1 MNKHKLILLVFF
13 LFSIGFLFA
22 QEKNFEEEIEH
33 TEKQIQLLQASI
45 KKNNEEIQKVT
56 SQEKTTS
63 QLLSI
68 TRKNIKDSRNLITA
82 YDKKFNLYS
91 LQLINLQ
98 NAVDKNNKEIV
109 TIKDNYK
116 ERSINIYK
124 KKNTKMNS
132 SIFTANSLSQAV
144 YRIKY
149 YNILSNINQEMLDK
163 LKTTQFYNEKKKI
176 EIKQLLNN
184 VNGDKKSKENELNSL
199 DKKKK
204 YQEELL
210 IKLQKE
216 KQSIQTEIT
225 KQNTQINALE
235 QLRKTILEQK
245 KQYDI
250 EQLDQLKKIKSN
262 IKEFKGKL
270 IWPVDGKIVKGFG
283 PQWNSKLNTTLHNP
297 GVDIAANPTASVRS
311 IFDGLVTTIT
321 FIAGYGTTV
330 IVDHDD
336 GYFTVFTHLDNLL
349 VTKNML
355 VKEGQ
360 KIGFISKES
369 QVVHFEI
376 WGNNQTLNP
385 KEWLKDG
392 YR

>member
-13 LFSIGFLFA
+13 FFSIGFLFA
-22 QEKNFEEEIEH
+22 QERNFEEEIKH

-56 SQEKTTS
+56 SKEKTTS

-68 TRKNIKDSRNLITA
+68 IGKNIKDSRNLITA
-82 YDKKFNLYS
+82 YDKKLNLYS

-98 NAVDKNNKEIV
+98 NAVDKNHKEIV
-109 TIKDNYK
+109 TIKNNYK

-124 KKNTKMNS
+124 KKNTKINS

-184 VNGDKKSKENELNSL
+184 VNSDKKSKENELNSL

-216 KQSIQTEIT
+216 KQSIQVEIT

-245 KQYDI
+245 KQYDT

-283 PQWNSKLNTTLHNP
+283 PQWNPKLNTTLHNP
-297 GVDIAANPTASVRS
+297 GVDIATNPTASVRS
-311 IFDGLVTTIT
+311 VFDGLVTTIT
-321 FIAGYGTTV
+321 FISGYGTTV
-330 IVDHDD
+330 IVDHND

-385 KEWLKDG
+385 KEWLRDG

>member
-13 LFSIGFLFA
+13 FFSIGFLFA
-22 QEKNFEEEIEH
+22 QERNFEEEIKH

-56 SQEKTTS
+56 SKEKTTS

-82 YDKKFNLYS
+82 YDKKLNLYS

-109 TIKDNYK
+109 TIKNNYK

-124 KKNTKMNS
+124 KKNTKINS

-184 VNGDKKSKENELNSL
+184 VNSDKKSKENELNSL

-216 KQSIQTEIT
+216 KQSIQVEIT

-245 KQYDI
+245 KQYDT

-283 PQWNSKLNTTLHNP
+283 PQWNPKLNTTLHNP
-297 GVDIAANPTASVRS
+297 GVDIATNPTASVRS
-311 IFDGLVTTIT
+311 VFDGLVTTIT
-321 FIAGYGTTV
+321 FISGYGTTV
-330 IVDHDD
+330 IVDHND

>member
-13 LFSIGFLFA
+13 FFSIGFLFA
-22 QEKNFEEEIEH
+22 QERNFEEEIKH

-56 SQEKTTS
+56 SKEKTTS

-68 TRKNIKDSRNLITA
+68 IGKNIKDSRNLITA
-82 YDKKFNLYS
+82 YDKKLNLYS

-109 TIKDNYK
+109 TIKNNYK

-124 KKNTKMNS
+124 KKNTKINS

-184 VNGDKKSKENELNSL
+184 VNSDKKSKENELNSL

-216 KQSIQTEIT
+216 KQSIQVEIT

-245 KQYDI
+245 KQYDT

-283 PQWNSKLNTTLHNP
+283 PQWNPKLNTTLHNP
-297 GVDIAANPTASVRS
+297 GVDIATNPTASVRS
-311 IFDGLVTTIT
+311 VFEGLVTTIT
-321 FIAGYGTTV
+321 FISGYGTTV
-330 IVDHDD
+330 IVDHND

-385 KEWLKDG
+385 KEWLRDG

>member
-56 SQEKTTS
+56 SQETTTS

-82 YDKKFNLYS
+82 YDKKLNLYS
-91 LQLINLQ
+91 LQLTNLQ

-330 IVDHDD
+330 IIDHDD

-385 KEWLKDG
+385 KEWLRDG

>member
-56 SQEKTTS
+56 SQEKTTG

-82 YDKKFNLYS
+82 YDKKLNLYS
-91 LQLINLQ
+91 LQLTNLQ

-184 VNGDKKSKENELNSL
+184 VNGDKKSKENELHSL

-330 IVDHDD
+330 IIDHDD

-385 KEWLKDG
+385 KEWLRDG

>member
-22 QEKNFEEEIEH
+22 QERNFEEEIED

-68 TRKNIKDSRNLITA
+68 TKRNIKDSKNLITA
-82 YDKKFNLYS
+82 YNKKLNLYN
-91 LQLINLQ
+91 LQLTNLQ
-98 NAVDKNNKEIV
+98 TAVDKNNKEIL
-109 TIKDNYK
+109 TIKGNYK

-124 KKNTKMNS
+124 KKDTKMNN
-132 SIFTANSLSQAV
+132 SIFTANSFSQAV

-149 YNILSNINQEMLDK
+149 YNILSNINQEMLGK

-184 VNGDKKSKENELNSL
+184 ADSDKKSKENELNSL

-204 YQEELL
+204 YQEKLL
-210 IKLQKE
+210 VELQKE
-216 KQSIQTEIT
+216 KQSIQEEIT

-245 KQYDI
+245 KQYDT
-250 EQLDQLKKIKSN
+250 EQLNQLKKIRSN

-283 PQWNSKLNTTLHNP
+283 PQWNPKLNTTLHNP
-297 GVDIAANPTASVRS
+297 GVDIAANPNASVRS
-311 IFDGLVTTIT
+311 VFDGLVTTIT
-321 FIAGYGTTV
+321 FISGYGTTV
-330 IVDHDD
+330 IVDHND

-360 KIGFISKES
+360 RIGFISQES

-385 KEWLKDG
+385 KEWLRDG

>member
-56 SQEKTTS
+56 SQEKTTG

-82 YDKKFNLYS
+82 YDKKLNLYS
-91 LQLINLQ
+91 LQLTNLQ

-311 IFDGLVTTIT
+311 VFDGLVTTIT
-321 FIAGYGTTV
+321 FISGYGTTV

>member
-22 QEKNFEEEIEH
+22 QERNFEEEIED

-45 KKNNEEIQKVT
+45 KKNDEEIQKVT

-68 TRKNIKDSRNLITA
+68 TKRNIRDSKNLITA
-82 YDKKFNLYS
+82 YNKKLNLYN
-91 LQLINLQ
+91 LQLTNLQ
-98 NAVDKNNKEIV
+98 TAVDKNNKEIL

-124 KKNTKMNS
+124 KKDTKMNN
-132 SIFTANSLSQAV
+132 SIFTANSFSQAV

-149 YNILSNINQEMLDK
+149 YNILSNINREMLGK

-184 VNGDKKSKENELNSL
+184 ADSDKKSKENELNSL

-204 YQEELL
+204 YQEKLL
-210 IKLQKE
+210 VELQKE
-216 KQSIQTEIT
+216 KQSIQEEIT

-245 KQYDI
+245 KQYDT
-250 EQLDQLKKIKSN
+250 EQLNQLKKIRSN

-283 PQWNSKLNTTLHNP
+283 PQWNPKLNTTLHNP
-297 GVDIAANPTASVRS
+297 GVDIAAKPNASVRS
-311 IFDGLVTTIT
+311 VFDGLITTIT
-321 FIAGYGTTV
+321 FISGYGTTV
-330 IVDHDD
+330 IIDHND

-355 VKEGQ
+355 VEEGQ
-360 KIGFISKES
+360 RIGFISKES

>member
-22 QEKNFEEEIEH
+22 QERNFEEEIED

-45 KKNNEEIQKVT
+45 KKNDEEIQKVT

-68 TRKNIKDSRNLITA
+68 TKRNIRDSKNLITA
-82 YDKKFNLYS
+82 YNKKLNLYN
-91 LQLINLQ
+91 LQLTNLQ
-98 NAVDKNNKEIV
+98 TAVDKNNKEIL

-124 KKNTKMNS
+124 KKDTKMNN
-132 SIFTANSLSQAV
+132 SIFTANSFSQAV

-149 YNILSNINQEMLDK
+149 YNILSNINREMLDK

-184 VNGDKKSKENELNSL
+184 ADSDKKSKENELNSL

-204 YQEELL
+204 YQEKLL
-210 IKLQKE
+210 VELQKE
-216 KQSIQTEIT
+216 KQSIKEEIT

-245 KQYDI
+245 KEYDT
-250 EQLDQLKKIKSN
+250 EQLNQLKKIRSN

-283 PQWNSKLNTTLHNP
+283 PQWNPKLNTTLHNP
-297 GVDIAANPTASVRS
+297 GVDIAANPNASVRS
-311 IFDGLVTTIT
+311 VFDGLVTTIT
-321 FIAGYGTTV
+321 FISGYGTTV
-330 IVDHDD
+330 IVDHND

-360 KIGFISKES
+360 RIGFISQES
-369 QVVHFEI
+369 KVVHFEI

-385 KEWLKDG
+385 KEWLRDG

>member
-56 SQEKTTS
+56 SQEKTTG

-82 YDKKFNLYS
+82 YDKKLNLYS
-91 LQLINLQ
+91 LQLTNLQ

-199 DKKKK
+199 DQKKK

-297 GVDIAANPTASVRS
+297 GVDITANPTASVRS
-311 IFDGLVTTIT
+311 VFDGLVTTIT

>member
-22 QEKNFEEEIEH
+22 QERNFEEEIED

-68 TRKNIKDSRNLITA
+68 TKRNIRDSKNLITA
-82 YDKKFNLYS
+82 YNKKLNLYN
-91 LQLINLQ
+91 LQLTNLQ
-98 NAVDKNNKEIV
+98 TAVDKNNKEIL
-109 TIKDNYK
+109 TIKGNYK

-124 KKNTKMNS
+124 KKDTKMNN
-132 SIFTANSLSQAV
+132 SIFTANSFSQAV

-149 YNILSNINQEMLDK
+149 YNILSNINREMLGK

-184 VNGDKKSKENELNSL
+184 VDSDKKSKENELNSL

-204 YQEELL
+204 YQEKLL
-210 IKLQKE
+210 VELQKE
-216 KQSIQTEIT
+216 KQSIQEEIT

-245 KQYDI
+245 KQYDT
-250 EQLDQLKKIKSN
+250 EQLNQLKKIRSN

-283 PQWNSKLNTTLHNP
+283 PQWNPKLNTTLHNP
-297 GVDIAANPTASVRS
+297 GVDIAANPNASVRS
-311 IFDGLVTTIT
+311 VFDGLVTTIT
-321 FIAGYGTTV
+321 FISGYGTTV
-330 IVDHDD
+330 IVDHND

-360 KIGFISKES
+360 RIGFISKES

>member
-22 QEKNFEEEIEH
+22 QERNFEEEIED

-68 TRKNIKDSRNLITA
+68 TKRNIRDSKNLITA
-82 YDKKFNLYS
+82 YNKKLNLYN
-91 LQLINLQ
+91 LQLTNLQ
-98 NAVDKNNKEIV
+98 TAVDKNNKEIL

-124 KKNTKMNS
+124 KKDTKMNN
-132 SIFTANSLSQAV
+132 SIFTANSFSQAV

-149 YNILSNINQEMLDK
+149 YNILSNINREMLGK

-184 VNGDKKSKENELNSL
+184 ADSDKKSKENELNSL

-204 YQEELL
+204 YQEKLL
-210 IKLQKE
+210 VELQKE
-216 KQSIQTEIT
+216 KQSIQEEIT

-245 KQYDI
+245 KQYDT
-250 EQLDQLKKIKSN
+250 EQLNQLKKIRSN

-283 PQWNSKLNTTLHNP
+283 PQWNPKLNTTLHNP
-297 GVDIAANPTASVRS
+297 GVDIAANPNASVRS
-311 IFDGLVTTIT
+311 VFDGLVTTIT
-321 FIAGYGTTV
+321 FISGYGTTV
-330 IVDHDD
+330 IVDHND

-360 KIGFISKES
+360 RIGFISKES

>member
-22 QEKNFEEEIEH
+22 QERNFEEEIED

-68 TRKNIKDSRNLITA
+68 TKRNIRDSKNLITA
-82 YDKKFNLYS
+82 YNKKLNLYN
-91 LQLINLQ
+91 LQLTNLQ
-98 NAVDKNNKEIV
+98 TAVDKNNKEIL

-124 KKNTKMNS
+124 KKDTKMNN
-132 SIFTANSLSQAV
+132 SIFTANSFSQAV

-149 YNILSNINQEMLDK
+149 YNILSNINREMLGK

-184 VNGDKKSKENELNSL
+184 ADSDKKSKENELNSL

-204 YQEELL
+204 YQEKLL
-210 IKLQKE
+210 VELQKE
-216 KQSIQTEIT
+216 KQSIQEEIT
-225 KQNTQINALE
+225 KQNTKINALE

-245 KQYDI
+245 KQYDT
-250 EQLDQLKKIKSN
+250 EQLNQLKKIRSN

-283 PQWNSKLNTTLHNP
+283 PQWNPKLNTTLHNP
-297 GVDIAANPTASVRS
+297 GVDIAANPNASVRS
-311 IFDGLVTTIT
+311 VFDGLVTTIT
-321 FIAGYGTTV
+321 FISGYGTTV
-330 IVDHDD
+330 IVDHND

-360 KIGFISKES
+360 RIGFISQES

-385 KEWLKDG
+385 KEWLRDG

>member
-22 QEKNFEEEIEH
+22 QERNFEEEIED

-68 TRKNIKDSRNLITA
+68 TKRNIKDSKNLITA
-82 YDKKFNLYS
+82 YNKKLNLYN
-91 LQLINLQ
+91 LQLTNLQ
-98 NAVDKNNKEIV
+98 TAVDKNNKEIL
-109 TIKDNYK
+109 TIKGNYK

-124 KKNTKMNS
+124 KKDTKMNN
-132 SIFTANSLSQAV
+132 SIFTANSFSQAV

-149 YNILSNINQEMLDK
+149 YNILSNINQEMLGK

-184 VNGDKKSKENELNSL
+184 ADSDKKSKENELNSL
-199 DKKKK
+199 DKKKR
-204 YQEELL
+204 YQEKLL
-210 IKLQKE
+210 VELQKE
-216 KQSIQTEIT
+216 KQSIQEEIT

-245 KQYDI
+245 KQYDT
-250 EQLDQLKKIKSN
+250 EQLNQLKKIRSN

-283 PQWNSKLNTTLHNP
+283 PQWNPKLNTTLHNP
-297 GVDIAANPTASVRS
+297 GVDIAANPNASVRS
-311 IFDGLVTTIT
+311 VFDGLVTTIT
-321 FIAGYGTTV
+321 FISGYGTTV
-330 IVDHDD
+330 IVDHND

-360 KIGFISKES
+360 RIGFISKES

>member
-56 SQEKTTS
+56 SQEKTTG

-82 YDKKFNLYS
+82 YDKKLNLYS
-91 LQLINLQ
+91 LQLTNLQ

-216 KQSIQTEIT
+216 KQSIQAEIT

-245 KQYDI
+245 KQYDT

>member
-13 LFSIGFLFA
+13 LFSIGFLFS
-22 QEKNFEEEIEH
+22 QERNFEEEIEN

-56 SQEKTTS
+56 SQEQTTS

-68 TRKNIKDSRNLITA
+68 TKRNIKDSKNLITA
-82 YDKKFNLYS
+82 YDKKLNLYN
-91 LQLINLQ
+91 LQLTNLQ
-98 NAVDKNNKEIV
+98 TAVDKNNKEIL

-124 KKNTKMNS
+124 KKNTKMNN
-132 SIFTANSLSQAV
+132 SILTANSFSQAV

-149 YNILSNINQEMLDK
+149 YNILSNINREMLGK

-184 VNGDKKSKENELNSL
+184 ADSDKKSKENELNSL
-199 DKKKK
+199 DRKKK
-204 YQEELL
+204 YQEKLL
-210 IKLQKE
+210 VELQKE
-216 KQSIQTEIT
+216 KQSIQEEIT

-245 KQYDI
+245 KQYDT
-250 EQLDQLKKIKSN
+250 EQLNQLKKIRSN

-283 PQWNSKLNTTLHNP
+283 PQWNPKLNTTLHNP
-297 GVDIAANPTASVRS
+297 GVDIAAKPNASVRS
-311 IFDGLVTTIT
+311 VFDGLVTTIT
-321 FIAGYGTTV
+321 FISGYGTTV
-330 IVDHDD
+330 IVDHND

-360 KIGFISKES
+360 RIGFISKES

>member
-22 QEKNFEEEIEH
+22 QERNFEEEIEN

-56 SQEKTTS
+56 SQEQTTS
-63 QLLSI
+63 QLLLI
-68 TRKNIKDSRNLITA
+68 TKRNIKDSKNLITA
-82 YDKKFNLYS
+82 YDKKLNLYN
-91 LQLINLQ
+91 LQLTNLQ
-98 NAVDKNNKEIV
+98 TAVDKNNKEIL

-124 KKNTKMNS
+124 KKNTKMNN
-132 SIFTANSLSQAV
+132 SIFTANSFSQAV

-149 YNILSNINQEMLDK
+149 YNILSNINREMLGK

-184 VNGDKKSKENELNSL
+184 ADSDKKSKENELNSL

-204 YQEELL
+204 YQEKLL
-210 IKLQKE
+210 VELQKE
-216 KQSIQTEIT
+216 KQSIQEEIT

-245 KQYDI
+245 KQYDT
-250 EQLDQLKKIKSN
+250 EQLNQLKKIRSN

-283 PQWNSKLNTTLHNP
+283 PQWNPKLNTTLHNP
-297 GVDIAANPTASVRS
+297 GVDIAAKPNASVRS
-311 IFDGLVTTIT
+311 VFDGLITTIT
-321 FIAGYGTTV
+321 FISGYGTTV
-330 IVDHDD
+330 IIDHND

-355 VKEGQ
+355 VEEGQ
-360 KIGFISKES
+360 RIGFISKES

>member
-22 QEKNFEEEIEH
+22 QERNFEEEIED

-68 TRKNIKDSRNLITA
+68 TKRNIRDSKNLITA
-82 YDKKFNLYS
+82 YNKKLNLYN

-98 NAVDKNNKEIV
+98 TAVDKNNKEIL

-124 KKNTKMNS
+124 KKDTKMNN
-132 SIFTANSLSQAV
+132 SIFTANSFSQAV

-149 YNILSNINQEMLDK
+149 YNILSNINREMLGK

-176 EIKQLLNN
+176 EIKQLLDNADS
-184 VNGDKKSKENELNSL
+184 DKKSKENELNSL

-204 YQEELL
+204 YQEKLL
-210 IKLQKE
+210 VELQKE
-216 KQSIQTEIT
+216 KQSIQEEIT

-245 KQYDI
+245 KQYDT
-250 EQLDQLKKIKSN
+250 EQLNQLKKIRSN

-283 PQWNSKLNTTLHNP
+283 PQWNPKLNTTLHNP
-297 GVDIAANPTASVRS
+297 GVDIAANPNASVRS
-311 IFDGLVTTIT
+311 VFDGLVTTIT
-321 FIAGYGTTV
+321 FISGYGTTV
-330 IVDHDD
+330 IVDHND

-360 KIGFISKES
+360 RIGFISQES

-385 KEWLKDG
+385 KEWLRDG

>member
-22 QEKNFEEEIEH
+22 QERNFEEEIEH

-56 SQEKTTS
+56 SQEKTTG

-82 YDKKFNLYS
+82 YDKKLNLYS
-91 LQLINLQ
+91 LQLTNLQ

-385 KEWLKDG
+385 KEWLRDG

>member
-22 QEKNFEEEIEH
+22 QERNFEEEIED

-68 TRKNIKDSRNLITA
+68 TKRNIRDSKNLITA
-82 YDKKFNLYS
+82 YNKKLNLYN
-91 LQLINLQ
+91 LQLTNLQ
-98 NAVDKNNKEIV
+98 TAVDKNNKEIL

-116 ERSINIYK
+116 EKSINIYK
-124 KKNTKMNS
+124 KKDTKMNN
-132 SIFTANSLSQAV
+132 SIFTANSFSQAV

-149 YNILSNINQEMLDK
+149 YNILSNINREMLGK

-184 VNGDKKSKENELNSL
+184 ADSDKKSKENELNSL

-204 YQEELL
+204 YQEKLL
-210 IKLQKE
+210 VELQKE
-216 KQSIQTEIT
+216 KQSIQEEIT

-245 KQYDI
+245 KEYDT
-250 EQLDQLKKIKSN
+250 EQLNQLKKIRSN

-283 PQWNSKLNTTLHNP
+283 PQWNPKLNTTLHNP
-297 GVDIAANPTASVRS
+297 GVDIAANPNASVRS
-311 IFDGLVTTIT
+311 VFDGLVTTIT
-321 FIAGYGTTV
+321 FISGYGTTV
-330 IVDHDD
+330 IVDHND

-360 KIGFISKES
+360 RIGFISKES

-385 KEWLKDG
+385 KEWLRDG

>member
-56 SQEKTTS
+56 SQEKTTG

-82 YDKKFNLYS
+82 YDKKLNLYS
-91 LQLINLQ
+91 LQLTNLQ

-245 KQYDI
+245 KQYDT

-330 IVDHDD
+330 IIDHDD

-385 KEWLKDG
+385 KEWLRDG

>member
-22 QEKNFEEEIEH
+22 QERNFEEEIED

-56 SQEKTTS
+56 SQE
-63 QLLSI
+63 
-68 TRKNIKDSRNLITA
+68 RNIKDSKNLITA
-82 YDKKFNLYS
+82 YNKKLNLYN
-91 LQLINLQ
+91 LQLTNLQ
-98 NAVDKNNKEIV
+98 TAVDKNNKEIL
-109 TIKDNYK
+109 TIKGNYK

-124 KKNTKMNS
+124 KKDTKMNN
-132 SIFTANSLSQAV
+132 SIFTANSFSQAV

-149 YNILSNINQEMLDK
+149 YNILSNINQEMLGK
-163 LKTTQFYNEKKKI
+163 LETTQFYNEKKKI

-184 VNGDKKSKENELNSL
+184 ADSDKKSKENELNSL

-204 YQEELL
+204 YQEKLL
-210 IKLQKE
+210 VELQKE
-216 KQSIQTEIT
+216 KQSIQEEIT
-225 KQNTQINALE
+225 KQNTKINALE

-245 KQYDI
+245 KQYDT
-250 EQLDQLKKIKSN
+250 EQLNQLKKIRSN

-283 PQWNSKLNTTLHNP
+283 PQWNPKLNTTLHNP
-297 GVDIAANPTASVRS
+297 GVDIAANPNASVRS
-311 IFDGLVTTIT
+311 VFDGLVTTIT
-321 FIAGYGTTV
+321 FISGYGTTV
-330 IVDHDD
+330 IVDHND

-360 KIGFISKES
+360 RIGFISKES

>member
-56 SQEKTTS
+56 SQEKTTG

-82 YDKKFNLYS
+82 YDKKLNLYS
-91 LQLINLQ
+91 LQLTNLQ

-204 YQEELL
+204 YQEKLL
-210 IKLQKE
+210 VELQKE
-216 KQSIQTEIT
+216 KQSIQEEIT
-225 KQNTQINALE
+225 KQNTKINALE

-245 KQYDI
+245 KQYDT
-250 EQLDQLKKIKSN
+250 EQLNQLKKIRSN

-283 PQWNSKLNTTLHNP
+283 PQWNPKLNTTLHNP
-297 GVDIAANPTASVRS
+297 GVDIAANPNASVRS
-311 IFDGLVTTIT
+311 VFDGLVTTIT
-321 FIAGYGTTV
+321 FISGYGTTV
-330 IVDHDD
+330 IVDHND

-360 KIGFISKES
+360 RIGFISQES

-385 KEWLKDG
+385 KEWLRDG

>member
-56 SQEKTTS
+56 SQEKTTG

-82 YDKKFNLYS
+82 YDKKLNLYS
-91 LQLINLQ
+91 LQLTNLQ

-297 GVDIAANPTASVRS
+297 GVDITANPTASVRS
-311 IFDGLVTTIT
+311 VFDGLVTTIT
-321 FIAGYGTTV
+321 FISGYGTTV

-385 KEWLKDG
+385 KEWLRDG

>member
-13 LFSIGFLFA
+13 FFSIGFLFA
-22 QEKNFEEEIEH
+22 QERNFEEEIKH

-56 SQEKTTS
+56 SKEKTTS

-68 TRKNIKDSRNLITA
+68 IGKNIKDSRNLITA
-82 YDKKFNLYS
+82 YDKKLNLYS

-109 TIKDNYK
+109 TIKNNYK

-124 KKNTKMNS
+124 KKNTKINS

-149 YNILSNINQEMLDK
+149 YNILSNINQEMLDQ

-184 VNGDKKSKENELNSL
+184 VNSDKKSKENELNSL

-216 KQSIQTEIT
+216 KQSIQAEIT

-245 KQYDI
+245 KQYDT

-283 PQWNSKLNTTLHNP
+283 PQWNPKLNTTLHNP
-297 GVDIAANPTASVRS
+297 GVDIATNPTASVRS
-311 IFDGLVTTIT
+311 VFDGLVTTIT
-321 FIAGYGTTV
+321 FISGYGTTV
-330 IVDHDD
+330 IVDHND

-385 KEWLKDG
+385 KEWLRDG

>member
-184 VNGDKKSKENELNSL
+184 VNSDKKSKENELNSL
-199 DKKKK
+199 DQKKK

-210 IKLQKE
+210 IRLQKE
-216 KQSIQTEIT
+216 KQSIQAEIT

-311 IFDGLVTTIT
+311 VFDGLVTTIT
-321 FIAGYGTTV
+321 FISGYGTTV

>member
-56 SQEKTTS
+56 SQEKTTG

-82 YDKKFNLYS
+82 YDKKLNLYS
-91 LQLINLQ
+91 LQLTNLQ

-245 KQYDI
+245 KQYDT

-297 GVDIAANPTASVRS
+297 GVDITANPTASVRS
-311 IFDGLVTTIT
+311 VFDGLVTTIT
-321 FIAGYGTTV
+321 FISGYGTTV

-385 KEWLKDG
+385 KEWLRDG

>member
-56 SQEKTTS
+56 SQEKTTG

-82 YDKKFNLYS
+82 YDKKLNLYS
-91 LQLINLQ
+91 LQLTNLQ

-184 VNGDKKSKENELNSL
+184 VNSDKKSKENELNSL

-385 KEWLKDG
+385 KEWLRDG

>member
-56 SQEKTTS
+56 SQEKTTG

-385 KEWLKDG
+385 KEWLRDG

>member
-22 QEKNFEEEIEH
+22 QERNFEEEIDK

-56 SQEKTTS
+56 SQEQTTS
-63 QLLSI
+63 QLLLI
-68 TRKNIKDSRNLITA
+68 TKRNIKDSKNLINA
-82 YDKKFNLYS
+82 YDKKLNLYN
-91 LQLINLQ
+91 LQLTNLQ
-98 NAVDKNNKEIV
+98 TAVDKNNQEIL
-109 TIKDNYK
+109 TIKYNYK

-124 KKNTKMNS
+124 KKDTKMNNSILTAS
-132 SIFTANSLSQAV
+132 SFSQVV

-149 YNILSNINQEMLDK
+149 YNILSDINREMLDK

-176 EIKQLLNN
+176 EIKQLLISADS
-184 VNGDKKSKENELNSL
+184 DKKSKENELNSL

-204 YQEELL
+204 YQEKLL
-210 IKLQKE
+210 VELQKE
-216 KQSIQTEIT
+216 KQSIQQEIT

-245 KQYDI
+245 KQCDT
-250 EQLDQLKKIKSN
+250 EQLNQLKKIRSN

-283 PQWNSKLNTTLHNP
+283 PQWNPKLNTTLHNP
-297 GVDIAANPTASVRS
+297 GVDIAANPNASVRS
-311 IFDGLVTTIT
+311 VFDGLVTTIT
-321 FIAGYGTTV
+321 FISGYGTTV

-349 VTKNML
+349 VAKNML
-355 VKEGQ
+355 VEEGQ
-360 KIGFISKES
+360 RIGFISKES

>member
-56 SQEKTTS
+56 SQEKTTG

-82 YDKKFNLYS
+82 YDKKLNLYS
-91 LQLINLQ
+91 LQLTNLQ

-225 KQNTQINALE
+225 KQNTQISALD

-330 IVDHDD
+330 IIDHDD

-355 VKEGQ
+355 VKVGQ

-385 KEWLKDG
+385 KEWLRDG

>member
-56 SQEKTTS
+56 SQEKTTG

-82 YDKKFNLYS
+82 YDKKLNLYS
-91 LQLINLQ
+91 LQLTNLQ

-321 FIAGYGTTV
+321 FISGYGTTV
-330 IVDHDD
+330 IVDHND

-385 KEWLKDG
+385 KEWLRDG

>member
-22 QEKNFEEEIEH
+22 QERNFEEEIED

-68 TRKNIKDSRNLITA
+68 TKRNIKDSKNLITA
-82 YDKKFNLYS
+82 YNKKLNLYN
-91 LQLINLQ
+91 LQLTNLQ
-98 NAVDKNNKEIV
+98 TAVDKNNKEIL
-109 TIKDNYK
+109 TIKGNYK

-124 KKNTKMNS
+124 KKDTKMNN
-132 SIFTANSLSQAV
+132 SIFTANSFSQAV

-149 YNILSNINQEMLDK
+149 YNILSNINQEMLGK

-184 VNGDKKSKENELNSL
+184 ADSDKKSKENELNSL

-204 YQEELL
+204 YQEKLL
-210 IKLQKE
+210 VELQKE
-216 KQSIQTEIT
+216 KQSIQEEIT
-225 KQNTQINALE
+225 KQNTKINALE

-245 KQYDI
+245 KQYDT
-250 EQLDQLKKIKSN
+250 EQLNQLKKIRSN

-283 PQWNSKLNTTLHNP
+283 PQWNPKLNTTLHNP
-297 GVDIAANPTASVRS
+297 GVDIATNPNASVRS
-311 IFDGLVTTIT
+311 VFDGLVTTIT
-321 FIAGYGTTV
+321 FISGYGTTV
-330 IVDHDD
+330 IVDHND

-360 KIGFISKES
+360 RIGFISKES

>member
-56 SQEKTTS
+56 SQETTTN
-63 QLLSI
+63 QLLSM

-82 YDKKFNLYS
+82 YDKKLNLYS
-91 LQLINLQ
+91 LQLTNLQ

-270 IWPVDGKIVKGFG
+270 IWPVDGKIVKVFG

-330 IVDHDD
+330 IIDHDD

-385 KEWLKDG
+385 KEWLRDG

>member
-22 QEKNFEEEIEH
+22 QERNFEEEIEH
-33 TEKQIQLLQASI
+33 TEKQIQLLEASI

-56 SQEKTTS
+56 SQETTTS
-63 QLLSI
+63 KLLSM

-82 YDKKFNLYS
+82 YDKKLSLYS
-91 LQLINLQ
+91 LQLTNLQ

-109 TIKDNYK
+109 TIKNNYK

-124 KKNTKMNS
+124 KKNAKMNS

-149 YNILSNINQEMLDK
+149 YNILSNINQEILDK

-184 VNGDKKSKENELNSL
+184 ISNDKKSKENELNSL

-204 YQEELL
+204 YQEEIL

-216 KQSIQTEIT
+216 KQSIQAEIT

-245 KQYDI
+245 KQYDT
-250 EQLDQLKKIKSN
+250 EQLNQLKKIKSN

-385 KEWLKDG
+385 KEWLRDG

>member
-56 SQEKTTS
+56 SQEKTTG

-82 YDKKFNLYS
+82 YDKKLNLYS
-91 LQLINLQ
+91 LQLTNLQ

-250 EQLDQLKKIKSN
+250 EQLNQLKKIKSN

-297 GVDIAANPTASVRS
+297 GVDITANPTASVRS
-311 IFDGLVTTIT
+311 VFDGLVTTIT
-321 FIAGYGTTV
+321 FISGYGTTV

>member
-56 SQEKTTS
+56 SQEKTTG

-82 YDKKFNLYS
+82 YDKKLNLYS
-91 LQLINLQ
+91 LQLTNLQ

-124 KKNTKMNS
+124 KKDTKMNN
-132 SIFTANSLSQAV
+132 SIFTANSFSQAV

-385 KEWLKDG
+385 KEWLRDG

>member
-13 LFSIGFLFA
+13 FFSIGFLFA
-22 QEKNFEEEIEH
+22 QERNFEEEIKH

-56 SQEKTTS
+56 SKEKTTS

-68 TRKNIKDSRNLITA
+68 IGKNIKDSRNLITA
-82 YDKKFNLYS
+82 YDKKLNLYS
-91 LQLINLQ
+91 LQLTNLQ

-124 KKNTKMNS
+124 KKNTKINS

-184 VNGDKKSKENELNSL
+184 VNDDKKSKENELNAL

-245 KQYDI
+245 KQYDT

-297 GVDIAANPTASVRS
+297 GVDITANPTASVRS
-311 IFDGLVTTIT
+311 VFDGLVTTIT
-321 FIAGYGTTV
+321 FISGYGTTV

-385 KEWLKDG
+385 KEWLRDG